1 MRDASLRK
9 GLRFYNYIC
18 VLSLGQEVFKGDRRM
33 ERFTEGKD
41 EKKEGEDEKRLP
53 IDEISLCPTCSNL
66 LRLSSILY
74 QPTLPLPVPI
84 CPFSPL
90 FCSSFPLPILYILLP
105 SASEPCDTTDSPLIR
120 ISPTC
125 SMALNENGI
134 SIRSIGARPRRF
146 KGAKMETAREA
157 VNLES
162 AETSGP
168 TSRRTVS
175 SVVPSAR
182 LLAIVQS
189 TSTTLIGFINTIKRG
204 EL

>member
-1 MRDASLRK
+1 
-9 GLRFYNYIC
+9 
-18 VLSLGQEVFKGDRRM
+18 
-33 ERFTEGKD
+33 
-41 EKKEGEDEKRLP
+41 
-53 IDEISLCPTCSNL
+53 
-66 LRLSSILY
+66 
-74 QPTLPLPVPI
+74 
-84 CPFSPL
+84 
-90 FCSSFPLPILYILLP
+90 
-105 SASEPCDTTDSPLIR
+105 
-120 ISPTC
+120 
-125 SMALNENGI
+125 
-134 SIRSIGARPRRF
+134 
-146 KGAKMETAREA
+146 METAREA